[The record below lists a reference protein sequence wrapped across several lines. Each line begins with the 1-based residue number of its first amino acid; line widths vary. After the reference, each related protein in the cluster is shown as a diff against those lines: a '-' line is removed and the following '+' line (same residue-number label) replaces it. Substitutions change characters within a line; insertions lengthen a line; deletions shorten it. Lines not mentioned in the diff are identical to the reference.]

1 MSPKGENLQKS
12 SFADVK
18 VFAKLMAVSRKVYIL
33 YIAEEKRAA
42 LFFGTFSSFG
52 SLSLSR
58 SNLPFQQTL
67 ISQLVH
73 SLNGQI
79 SNSKGRAQQTAEERE
94 RLRRKVC
101 TTKL

>member
-33 YIAEEKRAA
+33 YIAEEKRAL

-52 SLSLSR
+52 SLSLSLSR

-94 RLRRKVC
+94 RVC